1 VLINNVL
8 HAERDM
14 MSPSLVEPTHRIVCP
29 YQLQKVFREI
39 HHASDES
46 HDPLPHRIGEG
57 HNRFRFRLET
67 GGGGEETATDERGGG
82 RG

>member
-29 YQLQKVFREI
+29 YQLQKVGSR
-39 HHASDES
+39 
-46 HDPLPHRIGEG
+46 DPLPHRIGEG